1 MSASSKKK
9 LRKEQ
14 EAAKLT
20 EKQLT
25 AQKEAKITKLYTAAF
40 IAGMAVILVI
50 AIVIG
55 ISQYISNSG
64 IRENKTVAVTVG
76 EHQLSN
82 AELNYYYID
91 TINNFYSQ
99 NGSYAAMFGL
109 DVTVPLDEQVF
120 DESTGET
127 WADYFLESA
136 KNNAATI
143 YALADA
149 AKAAGH
155 TLSED
160 EVANLDNMV
169 NTYDAYAVM
178 SGYPDTDTYLKAMY
192 GRGASK
198 KNFRAYVENNMLAES
213 YNTAYSNSL
222 TYEDAD
228 LRAAEA
234 ENYDLFSSYDYNYYL
249 VSASRFLEGGTTA
262 EDGTVTY
269 SDAEEAASVAA
280 AEAAAKAIVE
290 SDITTVEAFDAAIA
304 AMEINSEYEDPVSSI
319 TYNAQSYSS
328 IDEDMAQWLSDEA
341 RKEGEIGMV
350 ANNSLSADGETSSV
364 TGYYIMFF
372 RGENE
377 NDFPMKNVRHIL
389 VQFEGGTADE
399 MGNTTYTDEEKS
411 AAKTAA
417 ETILNEW
424 KSGEATEDSFA
435 ALAAERSN
443 DTGSTANGGL
453 YENVYPGQM
462 VTAFNDWCYDESRK
476 AGDTGIVE
484 TEYGYHVM
492 FFVGNSQE
500 TYRDFQIRNQ
510 LASADHATWYNEI
523 VSNVTVTDGD
533 TKYIAKDLV
542 LQAN

>member
-109 DVTVPLDEQVF
+109 DVTAPLDEQVF

-192 GRGASK
+192 GRGANK

>member
-109 DVTVPLDEQVF
+109 DVTVPLDEQIF

-192 GRGASK
+192 GRGANK